1 MSSEVVPDSSLVIE
15 IPETSQP
22 EEPPKKKTSRSKSKA
37 KPEETVV
44 SSDQSNENTTTEP
57 KPKAKPVRMQTKT
70 VLKKPLVDEIL
81 RITKQYVSEME
92 QKLMELE
99 HQ

>member
-1 MSSEVVPDSSLVIE
+1 MSSEVVPESSLVIE
-15 IPETSQP
+15 IADTPATQ
-22 EEPPKKKTSRSKSKA
+22 EPPKKKTARSKPKA
-37 KPEETVV
+37 K
-44 SSDQSNENTTTEP
+44 TEDNNATEA

-70 VLKKPLVDEIL
+70 VLNTSLYDDIL

-99 HQ
+99 H